1 MEGGSLLKLVVSML
15 FLTGN
20 LVFAGAQLA
29 LLSPFSQ
36 RGMVSNSLSTLIWDG
51 TQMWAASGSG
61 ISRSFNLP
69 STALDWIAYTS
80 DDGLPSDIVPA
91 LAVSGDRVYVSGAE
105 YQDPD
110 QSYTLDFG
118 SGLAAS
124 DDLGETWQTLSLD
137 RAEGLG
143 NICWQLAATGDT
155 VWAACW
161 NGQFEPEFQSG
172 IAVSTDRGQT
182 WEYPDVAEMLG
193 PLSFSVAVRGNECWV
208 GTGQGMGR
216 TTDLGRTWN
225 HVSYDNTNAN
235 ITGDWVVA
243 ISLPDHD
250 TLSVWA
256 ATRAIPASSEQ
267 QGYGSDG
274 VSFSTDG
281 GVSWQSVEDELAGV
295 NAWDFAFSNDTV
307 WVATEEG
314 LGFSPD
320 HGQTWSLL
328 GIEAGLPRETFYSVA
343 VVGDR
348 IYAGSSEGLV
358 WSTDRGET
366 WDIMLASQ
374 PVGTLDEP
382 ITYSYPNPFSP
393 SRGQEAKIRYSL
405 SNESEVSLEIFD
417 FREKS
422 VRTIVEKELRGIGSL
437 LYESWDGLDS
447 GGAIVA
453 NGTYFYR
460 LTTSRGTTAYG
471 KILVI
476 D

>member
-1 MEGGSLLKLVVSML
+1 
-15 FLTGN
+15 
-20 LVFAGAQLA
+20 
-29 LLSPFSQ
+29 
-36 RGMVSNSLSTLIWDG
+36 
-51 TQMWAASGSG
+51 MWAASGSG
-61 ISRSFNLP
+61 VSRSLQIP
-69 STALDWIAYTS
+69 ATALDWVSYTA

-91 LAVSGDRVYVSGAE
+91 LTASRGRVYVSGAQYE
-105 YQDPD
+105 DPD

-118 SGLAAS
+118 SGIAVS
-124 DDLGETWQTLSLD
+124 GDLGETWQPLALD

-161 NGQFEPEFQSG
+161 NGQFEPEFSSG
-172 IAVSTDRGQT
+172 VAVSTDGGTT
-182 WEYPDVAEMLG
+182 WEYPDVAELLG
-193 PLSFSVAVRGNECWV
+193 PLSFAVAVRGEECWV

-216 TTDLGRTWN
+216 TTDLGQTWR
-225 HVSYDNTNAN
+225 HVNYENTNAS

-243 ISLPDHD
+243 ISLPEHD
-250 TLSVWA
+250 SLAVWA
-256 ATRAIPASSEQ
+256 ATRAIPPSGEQ

-295 NAWDFAFSNDTV
+295 NAWDFAFSGDTV

-320 HGQTWSLL
+320 RGETWSLL
-328 GIEAGLPRETFYSVA
+328 GIEAGLPRETYYSVV
-343 VVGDR
+343 VVGNR

-358 WSTDRGET
+358 WSVDRGET
-366 WDIMLASQ
+366 WDLMLASQ

-382 ITYSYPNPFSP
+382 VTYSYPNPFSP

-405 SNESEVSLEIFD
+405 ANESEVSVRIFD
-417 FREKS
+417 FREKP
-422 VRTIVEKELRGIGSL
+422 VRTLVDRENRGIGSL
-437 LYESWDGLDS
+437 LYETWDGKDD
-447 GGAIVA
+447 GGDIVA

-460 LTTSRGTTAYG
+460 LTTSAGTTAYG
-471 KILVI
+471 KIMVL

>member
-1 MEGGSLLKLVVSML
+1 ML
-15 FLTGN
+15 N
-20 LVFAGAQLA
+20 SLA
-29 LLSPFSQ
+29 LAASQLSYLTPLSQ
-36 RGMVSNSLSTLIWDG
+36 RGMVSNSLSTLVWDG
-51 TQMWAASGSG
+51 QRFWATSGSG
-61 ISRSFNLP
+61 ISKSLGLP
-69 STALDWIAYTS
+69 STALDWVTYTS

-91 LAVSGDRVYVSGAE
+91 LTVSGDRVYVSGAE

-124 DDLGETWQTLSLD
+124 DDGGQTWQALPLD

-143 NICWQLAATGDT
+143 NICWQLAAVCDT

-172 IAVSTDRGQT
+172 IAVSTDRGLT
-182 WEYPDVAEMLG
+182 WAYPDVAETLG
-193 PLSFSVAVRGNECWV
+193 PLSFSVAVRGHECWV
-208 GTGQGMGR
+208 GTGQGLGR
-216 TTDLGRTWN
+216 TTDLGQTWQQI
-225 HVSYDNTNAN
+225 SYENTNAG

-250 TLSVWA
+250 SLSVWA
-256 ATRAIPASSEQ
+256 ATRAIPASNDQ
-267 QGYGSDG
+267 AGYGSDG

-281 GVSWQSVEDELAGV
+281 GVSWQRVEEDLAGV

-320 HGQTWSLL
+320 GGVSWSLL
-328 GIEAGLPRETFYSVA
+328 GIESGLPRETFYSVA

-348 IYAGSSEGLV
+348 VYAGSSEGLV

-382 ITYSYPNPFSP
+382 ATYSYPNPFSP

-405 SNESEVSLEIFD
+405 ANDSEVTLEIFD
-417 FREKS
+417 FREKP
-422 VRTIVEKELRGIGSL
+422 VCTIVDRAHRGIGSL
-437 LYESWDGLDS
+437 LYETWDGYDS

-460 LTTSRGTTAYG
+460 LSTSSGTTAFG